1 MDKQNLQVAVERVF
15 GKRIV
20 NRPGCEELS
29 SSIYNKT
36 KLLISYN
43 TLRRFFGIAGQKN
56 NSTISKASLDILA
69 VYCDFQ
75 SYFDF
80 YIQQESIDNLG
91 RLYKLQLTVIQQKEF
106 TIQSIED
113 CLNQLNKNEHLY
125 SLMNYI
131 TVVAFNRGDLPFLKQ
146 LFSISRIFNGE
157 DYLHPHLYFLI
168 QTIGVQV
175 QNHPDMAAE
184 LWESWAKDQQA
195 RFYYFE
201 LFVDL
206 SRLVHSHYIGIEYY
220 LNNSTKKQDVVFAN
234 SLLAWRYLMVDQ
246 HKDAKKQLLKIEKP
260 NDLQGIH
267 PIPIARLLNCKL
279 VLEQKENGV
288 VSSELLSEIE
298 NYSSLFKDNTHPF
311 FEHFICEG
319 LVITKCYQLALNYIQ
334 EATKKTELSQSF
346 YLKGSI
352 ERLKVL
358 EAYCLMK
365 LGKSAQS
372 KQLKKKINLE
382 ALDAFC
388 NDYDGVF
395 YYAIDKSSCQPE
407 VQNTITENG
416 YGYLFEML

>member
-20 NRPGCEELS
+20 NRPDCEELS

-43 TLRRFFGIAGQKN
+43 TLRRFFDIAGQKN
-56 NSTISKASLDILA
+56 NSSISKASLDLLA
-69 VYCDFQ
+69 RYCDFQ

-146 LFSISRIFNGE
+146 LFSIRRIFNGE